1 MFKQVCF
8 FRKRPDMSMEE
19 FIDYYENQ
27 HSRLSERL
35 NRSPSIPNA
44 ARYVRRYLTP
54 ERNPVTGE
62 VLDPG
67 YHCIMEIWW
76 NSREDFENSQRVI
89 ADPNRLPSILED
101 EAKLFATHSNPMCS
115 SSFLTGPQR
124 RTCMPWRPVATCTS
138 SVLHPSSSPG

>member
-8 FRKRPDMSMEE
+8 FRKRPDMSMDE

-35 NRSPSIPNA
+35 GRSPSIPNA
-44 ARYVRRYLTP
+44 VRYVRRYLTP

-62 VLDPG
+62 VIDPG

-89 ADPNRLPSILED
+89 ADPKRLPAIKED
-101 EAKLFATHSNPMCS
+101 EAQPVRNAQQPDVLGGGVRLAD
-115 SSFLTGPQR
+115 GPQR
-124 RTCMPWRPVATCTS
+124 RDTARRAGLRGLKV
-138 SVLHPSSSPG
+138 

>member
-1 MFKQVCF
+1 VAEFFKQVCF

-35 NRSPSIPNA
+35 ERSPSIPNA
-44 ARYVRRYLTP
+44 VRYVRRYLTP

-62 VLDPG
+62 VIDPG

-89 ADPNRLPSILED
+89 ANPDRLPSILED
-101 EAKLFATHSNPMCS
+101 EARLFETHSNPMCS
-115 SSFLTGPQR
+115 VVEFDSPMGPDGQTPR
-124 RTCMPWRPVATCTS
+124 VE
-138 SVLHPSSSPG
+138 VVYDD